1 MKLVIQIPCYNEQE
15 MLPTTLAALPT
26 HVEGFDIV
34 EVLVID
40 DGSTDKT
47 AEVALRHGANAVI
60 RLHGHQGLARAF
72 MAGLE
77 AGLERGADVIVNTDA
92 DNQYHAG
99 DIPALVR
106 PILNDTADM
115 VIGVRPVQEMNHFSP
130 IKRLLQ
136 VLGSWAVKAVSGGDV
151 RDAPSGFRAVS
162 RHAAL
167 RLNVFGRFTYT
178 LETIIQAGLNN
189 LRVASVPVRVNPP
202 TRPSRLFRSNLGY
215 VVRSIRT
222 LAGVYLIYRPVQLF
236 TALACLAFIPGLF
249 LGIRYLTLMVAGEGK
264 GHTQSLIACAI
275 LCLSGVFFST
285 VGCIAHLLVVNRR
298 LLEEIRYSIR
308 GRRTREPTN
317 ATEPKLAASVTDS
330 AEEIGSESL

>member
-47 AEVALRHGANAVI
+47 AEVALRHGAHAVI

-77 AGLERGADVIVNTDA
+77 AALDRRADVIVNTNA

-106 PILNDTADM
+106 PIVDDAADM
-115 VIGVRPVQEMNHFSP
+115 VIGARPVREINHFSP
-130 IKRLLQ
+130 MKRVLQ
-136 VLGSWAVKAVSGGDV
+136 ALGSRVVKAVSGGDV
-151 RDAPSGFRAVS
+151 RDAPSGFRAIS

-178 LETIIQAGLNN
+178 LETAIQAGLNN
-189 LRVASVPVRVNPP
+189 LRVVSVPVRVNPP

-215 VVRSIRT
+215 VARSVRTI
-222 LAGVYLIYRPVQLF
+222 AGVYLIYRPVQLF
-236 TALACLAFIPGLF
+236 ATLACLAFIPGLF
-249 LGIRYLTLMVAGEGK
+249 LGIRYLVLMAAGEGK
-264 GHTQSLIACAI
+264 RHTQSLIACAI

-285 VGCIAHLLVVNRR
+285 VGCIAHLLAVNRR
-298 LLEEIRYSIR
+298 LLEEIRHSIWVER
-308 GRRTREPTN
+308 ARDRMAAPES
-317 ATEPKLAASVTDS
+317 KLGGSVTDP
-330 AEEIGSESL
+330 AEEIGAESM